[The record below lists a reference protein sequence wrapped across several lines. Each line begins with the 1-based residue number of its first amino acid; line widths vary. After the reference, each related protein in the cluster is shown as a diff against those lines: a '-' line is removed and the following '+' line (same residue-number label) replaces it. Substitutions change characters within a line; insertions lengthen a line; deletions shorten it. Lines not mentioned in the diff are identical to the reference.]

1 MLLLPSTQRNSR
13 SPKAAITAQKQDIA
27 ASAFE
32 SAQVT
37 VETPEVVFATADF
50 EWLAWK

>member
-1 MLLLPSTQRNSR
+1 MTEAAI
-13 SPKAAITAQKQDIA
+13 SPKNQDIA

-37 VETPEVVFATADF
+37 VETPETVLSTADF